1 MEDKNS
7 NHQSYIEYVIHDSI
21 KSLGLHSPTNNDIN
35 VLSYLAYWLPR
46 ESDLCFVR
54 WCRDEEIFD
63 ETVDIGAR
71 LEGFGVVLVLIR
83 HQLGGGF
90 AMQDLSEL
98 PNVPLNT
105 KGKLLESRLKK
116 GTAKYD
122 IKF

>member
-1 MEDKNS
+1 M
-7 NHQSYIEYVIHDSI
+7 
-21 KSLGLHSPTNNDIN
+21 
-35 VLSYLAYWLPR
+35 SYLAYWLPR

-116 GTAKYD
+116 GTAKYY
-122 IKF
+122 IFKLKHQTIN

>member
-1 MEDKNS
+1 MILSKVWDCILQNS
-7 NHQSYIEYVIHDSI
+7 NV
-21 KSLGLHSPTNNDIN
+21 N

-116 GTAKYD
+116 GTAKYY